1 MSDPERYRQA
11 AWREST
17 TRRYAQ
23 VIEHFEGEW
32 GDCSRPPWPASHA
45 TWQNMPSVFLQLPCS
60 LTWPHWLAGIRN
72 RVFFDPTKA
81 RVVRDVLRGIQAMHP
96 RPPRKAEPLQLQEL
110 EVCIQALMEEGLSGQ
125 SAVRLRACRDR
136 LLILLEF

>member
-1 MSDPERYRQA
+1 MASVARYLAEHAERFSPVTLLTHLA
-11 AWREST
+11 A
-17 TRRYAQ
+17 
-23 VIEHFEGEW
+23 
-32 GDCSRPPWPASHA
+32 
-45 TWQNMPSVFLQLPCS
+45 
-60 LTWPHWLAGIRN
+60 LARWHQEQG
-72 RVFFDPTKA
+72 FFDPTKA